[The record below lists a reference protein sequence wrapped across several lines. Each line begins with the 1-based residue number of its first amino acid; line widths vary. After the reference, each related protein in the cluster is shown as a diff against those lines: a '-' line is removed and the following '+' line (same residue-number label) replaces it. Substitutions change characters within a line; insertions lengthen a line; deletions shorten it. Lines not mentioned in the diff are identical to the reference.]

1 MHGRIADMDAERS
14 KPMLS
19 GLLFCLLSLFPVT
32 TRDDRLALAAPC
44 TCAATPT
51 RSCYVPR
58 ERHPHAFRE
67 MCLEMRAHF
76 RRRPHARAMAERQ
89 TRGAAR
95 LLSKGRERP
104 PVRACAFEDAP
115 TQTFSKR
122 AAREGGQ
129 GALPPCMLLR
139 MVGRAGRRA
148 RAQLA
153 ATNLFYHIT
162 EERHLRQLARQKGR
176 AERASPGA

>member
-76 RRRPHARAMAERQ
+76 RRRPHAHAMAGRQ
-89 TRGAAR
+89 PAEPHAFSAKVASAHQSARALSRTRRRRPSASAR
-95 LLSKGRERP
+95 LAKEGKALSH
-104 PVRACAFEDAP
+104 PVCCCAWLDAL
-115 TQTFSKR
+115 
-122 AAREGGQ
+122 AVA
-129 GALPPCMLLR
+129 
-139 MVGRAGRRA
+139 RA
-148 RAQLA
+148 R
-153 ATNLFYHIT
+153 N
-162 EERHLRQLARQKGR
+162 
-176 AERASPGA
+176 